1 MSPPRARVLLVGAGH
16 AHLHVARSAR
26 RFVERG
32 IELTLVDPGR
42 LWYSGMATGM
52 LGGRYAPEE
61 DQVDPCPVIE
71 SQGGRFV
78 LDRVVGVDRAA
89 RRAELASGMTI
100 GYDVVSFNV
109 GSRIAADP
117 AWLGLERVWTVKPI
131 PELAMARS
139 RIEAL
144 LAADGGDA
152 LRAVV
157 VGGGATGCEVAANID
172 ALARRHGR
180 RAAVTVVDGAYRL
193 LSGYPA
199 GAARTLRR
207 LLRRRGIEAVLG
219 DPAVA
224 MRQDEAQL
232 ESGRRLPWDVLVVA
246 TGLRPAALAARLGLP
261 VDDGGALRVTA
272 ALTSVADDRVFAVGD
287 CAALE
292 GHRLPKLGVFGV
304 RQAPVLLEN
313 LLARAEGAPLVH
325 YRPQR
330 VYLSIL
336 NLGDG
341 SALAAWGPFWW
352 TAPWCMRW
360 KEKLD
365 RRFVERYQ
373 RFDDARSRGR

>member
-1 MSPPRARVLLVGAGH
+1 MSASRRRVLLVGAGH
-16 AHLHVARSAR
+16 AHLFVARHAR

-32 IELTLVDPGR
+32 IDLTLVDPGR

-52 LGGRYAPEE
+52 LGGRYTPEE
-61 DQVDPCPVIE
+61 DQIDPCPVIE
-71 SQGGRFV
+71 SQGGHFV
-78 LDRVVGVDRAA
+78 LDRAVAIDRDA
-89 RRAELASGMTI
+89 RTVEFASGASL

-109 GSRIAADP
+109 GSRVVADP

-131 PELAMARS
+131 LELALLRERVEARVG
-139 RIEAL
+139 R
-144 LAADGGDA
+144 GGRTP
-152 LRAVV
+152 LRTAV
-157 VGGGATGCEVAANID
+157 VGGGATGCEIAANLD
-172 ALARRHGR
+172 ALARRRGGH
-180 RAAVTVVDGAYRL
+180 AAVTVVESAYRL

-207 LLRRRGIEAVLG
+207 RLRRRGIEVVLG
-219 DPAVA
+219 DGVRLA
-224 MRQDEAQL
+224 RQGEL
-232 ESGRRLPWDVLVVA
+232 ELETGRRVAWDVLVIA
-246 TGLRPAALAARLGLP
+246 TGLKPAALMARLGLP
-261 VDDGGALRVTA
+261 VDADGGLRVTA
-272 ALTSVADDRVFAVGD
+272 ALASVADDRVFAAGD
-287 CAALE
+287 CAALD

-304 RQAPVLLEN
+304 RQAAVLLEN
-313 LLARAEGAPLVH
+313 LLARAEDKPLAH

-341 SALAAWGPFWW
+341 SALAAWGPFYW

-373 RFDDARSRGR
+373 RFDTTRTLGR